1 MRIKVVTDSA
11 CDIPEEVVKQYNI
24 TVIPNYIN
32 IGNSS
37 YRDGID
43 ISHSQF
49 YKELNSYP
57 QHPKTAAPGPELFIK
72 AYEEAEE
79 QGYDQIISIHVA
91 GNLSSI
97 SQSTLK
103 ASNEVKIPVTIH
115 DSQQLSLG
123 AGLQVIFA
131 SKMVDAGESIREIKK
146 KLTDLGNRTYIYA
159 LLDTLKFLHL
169 SGRINFA
176 LRGIGSI
183 LRIKPLMTFH
193 KGIPIYEKVRTRGRA
208 IERILTHV
216 RNLGPLEHVSV
227 VHTQAIEGA
236 KWLYEKAAALIPENN
251 QPYYQTVTPAVGV
264 HVGPNGIGLV
274 CVTN

>member
-1 MRIKVVTDSA
+1 LHT
-11 CDIPEEVVKQYNI
+11 
-24 TVIPNYIN
+24 
-32 IGNSS
+32 
-37 YRDGID
+37 
-43 ISHSQF
+43 F
-49 YKELNSYP
+49 Y
-57 QHPKTAAPGPELFIK
+57 QHPKTAAPGPETFAQ
-72 AYEEAEE
+72 AYREAEN
-79 QGYDQIISIHVA
+79 QGYDHIISIHVA

-97 SQSTLK
+97 YQSTLK
-103 ASNEVKIPVTIH
+103 ASNQVQIPVTVH

-123 AGLQVIFA
+123 AGLQVILA
-131 SKMVDAGESIREIKK
+131 CKMAAAGESVKEIKQK
-146 KLTDLGNRTYIYA
+146 VTDLGNRTYIYA

-183 LRIKPLMTFH
+183 LRIKPLMIFH
-193 KGIPIYEKVRTRGRA
+193 AGIPIYEKVRTRGRA
-208 IERILTHV
+208 IDRILTYI
-216 RNLGPLEHVSV
+216 RKLGPLEHVSV

-236 KWLYEKAAALIPENN
+236 KWLYEKAASFIPENN

>member
-11 CDIPEEVVKQYNI
+11 CDIPEDIIKQYKI
-24 TVIPNYIN
+24 TVISNYIN
-32 IGNSS
+32 IGNNS

-43 ISHSQF
+43 ITRSQF
-49 YKELNSYP
+49 YEKLNSYP
-57 QHPKTAAPGPELFIK
+57 QHPKTAAPGPDLFIQ
-72 AYEEAEE
+72 AYEEAED
-79 QGYDQIISIHVA
+79 QGYDRVLSIHVA

-97 SQSTLK
+97 SQSTIK
-103 ASNEVKIPVTIH
+103 ASKEVKIPITIQ

-123 AGLQVIFA
+123 AGLQVILA
-131 SKMVDAGESIREIKK
+131 CKMATAGESVNEIRQKI
-146 KLTDLGNRTYIYA
+146 TDLGNRTYIYA

-183 LRIKPLMTFH
+183 LKIKPLMTFH
-193 KGIPIYEKVRTRGRA
+193 QGFPIYEKLRTRGRA

-216 RNLGPLEHVSV
+216 RKLGPLEHVSM

-236 KWLYEKAAALIPENN
+236 KWLYEKAASLIPENN
-251 QPYYQTVTPAVGV
+251 QPYCQTVTPAVGV

>member
-1 MRIKVVTDSA
+1 MRIKVITDSV
-11 CDIPEEVVKQYNI
+11 CDVPEDLVQQYDI
-24 TVIPNYIN
+24 TVIPSYIN
-32 IGNSS
+32 IGNQSF
-37 YRDGID
+37 RDGID
-43 ISHSQF
+43 MTRSQF
-49 YKELNSYP
+49 YEGLHSFN
-57 QHPKTAAPGPELFIK
+57 QHPKTAAPGPETFAQ
-72 AYEEAEE
+72 AYRDAAA
-79 QGYDQIISIHVA
+79 QGYDHVMSIHVA

-97 SQSTLK
+97 YQTTLHAVSQ
-103 ASNEVKIPVTIH
+103 VQIPVTVH

-123 AGLQVIFA
+123 AGLQVILA
-131 SKMVDAGESIREIKK
+131 CKMAAAGESIKEIKQK
-146 KLTDLGNRTYIYA
+146 IADLGNRTYIYA

-183 LRIKPLMTFH
+183 LRIKPLMIFH
-193 KGIPIYEKVRTRGRA
+193 AGIPIYEKVRTRGRA
-208 IERILTHV
+208 IERILTYIHK
-216 RNLGPLEHVSV
+216 LGPLEHVSV

-274 CVTN
+274 CVTS

>member
-11 CDIPEEVVKQYNI
+11 CDIPEEVVKQYNV
-24 TVIPNYIN
+24 TVVPNYIN
-32 IGNSS
+32 IGNNS
-37 YRDGID
+37 YRDGVD
-43 ISHSQF
+43 ITHSQF
-49 YKELNSYP
+49 YDKLNSYP
-57 QHPKTAAPGPELFIK
+57 QHPKTAAPGPDLFIR
-72 AYEEAEE
+72 AYEEAKD
-79 QGYDQIISIHVA
+79 QGFDRVISIHVA

-97 SQSTLK
+97 SQSTLQ

-123 AGLQVIFA
+123 AGLQVILA
-131 SKMVDAGESIREIKK
+131 SKMADAGESVKEIKK

-193 KGIPIYEKVRTRGRA
+193 KGVPIYEKVRTRGRA

-236 KWLYEKAAALIPENN
+236 KWLYEKAAAFIPENN

-274 CVTN
+274 CVTS